1 MTMPT
6 FSKKWHILFL
16 GTFFVLGGC
25 TIGVQPK
32 PATGGGTS
40 SYSSSTASWKG
51 AIADIQKQVKKAD
64 SIQSKAIS
72 GFENRLALLE
82 SEVNEL
88 RGSLEMAQHANQQL
102 NNRLSSFETTDMGS
116 TPVTSTPQTQLA
128 VATTA
133 KQQQQPTPVVSS
145 PIPELKTT
153 PAEVTIKDTTPASS
167 RETYDSAYQK
177 LLARHFPESLQEF
190 NQFLTWFPNDNLA
203 DNAQYWIG
211 ELHYVQKQFPE
222 ALQAFNNVLV
232 RWPNSTKVPPC
243 LLKIGFSFYELGDME
258 NARISL
264 TRLVNDYPTS
274 TAVPLA
280 KQRLEKIKERAGE
293 Q

>member
-1 MTMPT
+1 MTRPI

-16 GTFFVLGGC
+16 GTIFILGGC
-25 TIGVQPK
+25 SIGVQPK
-32 PATGGGTS
+32 PATDGKA
-40 SYSSSTASWKG
+40 SSSNSPTTSWKG
-51 AIADIQKQVKKAD
+51 AVADIQKQVKKSDGIHTRALT
-64 SIQSKAIS
+64 
-72 GFENRLALLE
+72 GVENRLALLE
-82 SEVNEL
+82 KEVNEL
-88 RGSLEMAQHANQQL
+88 RGSLELAQHENRQL
-102 NNRLSSFETTDMGS
+102 SGRLSSVEITDTGN
-116 TPVTSTPQTQLA
+116 TQVASTPQTQLN
-128 VATTA
+128 VVTA
-133 KQQQQPTPVVSS
+133 PIQGQLTPVVSS

-153 PAEVTIKDTTPASS
+153 PAEITLNDTIPASS
-167 RETYDSAYQK
+167 RETYDSAYQQ

-243 LLKIGFSFYELGDME
+243 LLKIGFSFYELGDMD

-274 TAVPLA
+274 TAVSLA
-280 KQRLEKIKERAGE
+280 NQRLEKIKERAGE